1 MVYRKR
7 KHNRISPRRQTW
19 DYRWNGA
26 YFITICTKDRERH
39 FGRVIDG
46 HMQLSPL
53 GVIAD
58 ILWYEIKNHVNDVG
72 LDAFVVM
79 PDHIHG
85 ILILRGGPS
94 PETGTGHA
102 PETGTGHAPET
113 GTGHAPETGTGHALS
128 LFPDRSIGKKRF
140 QNIGKRSVSS
150 IIGSYKS
157 AVTKH
162 AHRLGFDF
170 AWQTRFHDRIIR
182 DDASFAQIQA
192 YIRNNPAKWDK
203 G

>member
-102 PETGTGHAPET
+102 PETGTGHA
-113 GTGHAPETGTGHALS
+113 LS